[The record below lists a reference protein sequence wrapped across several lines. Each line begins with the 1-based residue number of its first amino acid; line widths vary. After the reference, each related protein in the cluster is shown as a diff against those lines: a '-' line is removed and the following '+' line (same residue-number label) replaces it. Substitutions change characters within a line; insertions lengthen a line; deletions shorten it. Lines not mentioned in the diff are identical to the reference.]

1 MEKPGGG
8 RPQGPPLRPG
18 ARTFYPG
25 LWALDPGL
33 SSPAPVQEVQ
43 ELFADGALV
52 EDAPDGGGDGQ
63 STRLLDSP
71 HLDAEMPRLDDNH
84 DALRGKLL
92 SEEGRDLLG
101 QALLELG
108 TAGVKLED
116 PRHLGE
122 PRDLLVRDVGDVRVP
137 VKGDEVVRAQRVE
150 RDVLLDDHGGVVLVV
165 GEERDVR
172 FRSFC
177 QATEHLQVHPGHALG
192 GFEEVWI
199 GRIEPKNLEDAAHL
213 RRNRADLL
221 RVFDRGKGDEGPA
234 HAAARVFSRSLP
246 MSRATGI
253 SLVTISL
260 IFPSFPTINAVR
272 AEKPLS
278 SRYTQ
283 YLRETSPLGWK
294 SASRG

>member
-1 MEKPGGG
+1 MEKPEAGG
-8 RPQGPPLRPG
+8 RKGRPYGPGHVRS
-18 ARTFYPG
+18 T
-25 LWALDPGL
+25 LDFGPWTL
-33 SSPAPVQEVQ
+33 DFRSPAPVQEVQ

-52 EDAPDGGGDGQ
+52 EDAPDGRGDGQ

-71 HLDAEMPRLDDNH
+71 HLDAEVPRLDHHH
-84 DALRGKLL
+84 DPLRGKPLG
-92 SEEGRDLLG
+92 EEGRDLLG
-101 QALLELG
+101 QALLELR

-122 PRDLLVRDVGDVRVP
+122 SRDLFVRDVGDMRVS
-137 VKGDEVVRAQRVE
+137 VEGDEVVRAERVE

-172 FRSFC
+172 FGSFG
-177 QATEHLQVHPGHALG
+177 QAADHLQVHPPYALR

-199 GRIEPKNLEDAAHL
+199 GRIEPEDFEDTAHL

-221 RVFDRGKGDEGPA
+221 LVLDRGKGDEGFA
-234 HAAARVFSRSLP
+234 HAAARVFSRSFP

-253 SLVTISL
+253 SLVTMSL
-260 IFPSFPTINAVR
+260 IFPSFPTMNAVR
-272 AEKPLS
+272 SEKPLS
-278 SRYTQ
+278 SRYTP